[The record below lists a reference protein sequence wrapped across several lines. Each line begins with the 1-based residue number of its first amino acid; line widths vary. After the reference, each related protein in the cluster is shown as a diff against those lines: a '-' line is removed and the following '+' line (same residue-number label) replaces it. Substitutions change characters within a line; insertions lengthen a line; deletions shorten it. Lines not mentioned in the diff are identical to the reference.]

1 MKKISLFR
9 GISARFMSIIFIG
22 LMALTTAVGVG
33 LWGFSKTSKTIQ
45 NLTEHQIPLTESIG
59 KVEYHVNGII
69 KNVLAASATDDV
81 SEKNKSLDL
90 SVKNVEQLDIE
101 LASVAQHALGKVN
114 QENLDNINKIWTADK
129 PMLLK
134 LIETIRKD
142 EEKGKYLKIAV
153 GLELASKALL
163 TNITS
168 ISDANR
174 SFNSSLSTE
183 AINEISTDK
192 NLIYAITAIAY
203 IGLILF
209 GIYISTKVSTNLS
222 VISEGIDKSG
232 TYVNQASQELS
243 AASQAL
249 ASSQAESSASL
260 EEIVASLE
268 ELSSVVRLNSENAQ
282 QANNLSQKSKESV
295 EMGEKEVGELIGSMS
310 EIAHQSKKIE
320 EIINVID
327 DIAFQTNLLALNASV
342 EAARA
347 GEQGRG
353 FAVVADA
360 VRSLAQRSASA
371 AKDISNLIKES
382 VEKSEHGAT
391 LAAHSGKVLQE
402 ILVSVKKVA
411 DLNGEIAAGSR
422 EQSIGIDQVSKAMNQ
437 IDQSTQQ
444 NAATAEEVS
453 ASSDELKSQSTQ
465 LTDLSRDLAILING
479 DQRTPQEL
487 AAAKT

>member
-1 MKKISLFR
+1 
-9 GISARFMSIIFIG
+9 
-22 LMALTTAVGVG
+22 MALTTAVGVG
-33 LWGFSKTSKTIQ
+33 LWGFSKISKTIQ
-45 NLTEHQIPLTESIG
+45 DLTEHQIPLTESIG
-59 KVEYHVNGII
+59 KVEYNVTGII
-69 KNVLAASATDDV
+69 KNVLAASATEDV
-81 SEKNKSLDL
+81 NEKNKSLDFA
-90 SVKNVEQLDIE
+90 VKNVEQLDAE
-101 LASVAQHALGKVN
+101 LSSVSKHAMGKVN
-114 QENLDNINKIWTADK
+114 QEHLDNINKIWTADK

-134 LIETIRKD
+134 LIDTIRKD
-142 EEKGKYLKIAV
+142 EEQGKYLKIAV

-163 TNITS
+163 TNIS
-168 ISDANR
+168 KISDANR
-174 SFNSSLSTE
+174 IFNSTLSTE
-183 AINEISTDK
+183 AIREITNDK
-192 NLIYAITAIAY
+192 NLIFAITAIAY
-203 IGLILF
+203 IGLISF
-209 GIYISTKVSTNLS
+209 GIYISSKVSKNLS
-222 VISEGIDKSG
+222 IISDGIDKSG
-232 TYVNQASQELS
+232 NYVNHASEELS

-249 ASSQAESSASL
+249 ASSQSESSASL
-260 EEIVASLE
+260 EEVVASLE
-268 ELSSVVRLNSENAQ
+268 ELSSVVRLNSDNAQ
-282 QANNLSQKSKESV
+282 QANSLSQKSKESV
-295 EMGEKEVGELIGSMS
+295 EMGAKEVGELIGSMN

-382 VEKSEHGAT
+382 VEKSEHGAN
-391 LAAHSGKVLQE
+391 LAAHSGTVLQE

-453 ASSDELKSQSTQ
+453 ASSDELKSQSSQ
-465 LTDLSRDLAILING
+465 LTDLSKNLSILIG
-479 DQRTPQEL
+479 GEQK
-487 AAAKT
+487 AS